1 MLIPLLAALL
11 TGASIFLL
19 VLGLSGA
26 LQPETEDVSERI
38 ARYGT
43 RQVSSLQELELEE
56 PFTERVLRPL
66 IHSMA
71 QAISRFTPQQVLEN
85 QRALLEAAGNPN
97 NWTPADF
104 LGVRGLAA
112 IVLGAL
118 PGILLFLSGAS
129 FLRVIGFSVGFAL
142 LGFLLPG
149 IWINRKIQDRRKQIL
164 KTLPDALDLMTISV
178 EAGLGF
184 DQAMS
189 KVAEKWGDN
198 ELAKE
203 FNRVITEIR
212 LGKTRREALRDLAE
226 RTQVDEIRG
235 FVAAV
240 IQADQL
246 GVSIAKVLRTQ
257 SEQMRIRR
265 RQRAEEQAQQASIKM
280 LFPLVFLIFPA
291 IFIVLLGPAIPRIM
305 DALGAL

>member
-129 FLRVIGFSVGFAL
+129 FIRVIGFSVGFAL

>member
-66 IHSMA
+66 IRSMA

-129 FLRVIGFSVGFAL
+129 FLRVIGFSAGFAL

>member
-11 TGASIFLL
+11 TGASIFLII
-19 VLGLSGA
+19 LGLSGA

-43 RQVSSLQELELEE
+43 RQVTSLQELELEE

-66 IHSMA
+66 IRSMA
-71 QAISRFTPQQVLEN
+71 ATISRFTPQQVLEN

-97 NWTPADF
+97 DWTPADF

-129 FLRVIGFSVGFAL
+129 LIRVVGFSVGFAL

-149 IWINRKIQDRRKQIL
+149 IWINRKIQDRRKVIL

-291 IFIVLLGPAIPRIM
+291 IFIVLLGPAVPRIM
-305 DALGAL
+305 DALSGL

>member
-1 MLIPLLAALL
+1 MLIPLLVALL
-11 TGASIFLL
+11 TGASVFLII
-19 VLGLSGA
+19 LGLSGA
-26 LQPETEDVSERI
+26 LQTETEDVSERI

-43 RQVSSLQELELEE
+43 RQVTSLQELELEE

-66 IHSMA
+66 IRSLA
-71 QAISRFTPQQVLEN
+71 STISRFTPQQVLEN

-97 NWTPADF
+97 DWTPADF

-118 PGILLFLSGAS
+118 PGILLFLSGAA
-129 FLRVIGFSVGFAL
+129 LIRVIGFAIGFGL

-149 IWINRKIQDRRKQIL
+149 IWINRKIQDRRKMIL

-184 DQAMS
+184 DQAMA

-235 FVAAV
+235 FVAAI